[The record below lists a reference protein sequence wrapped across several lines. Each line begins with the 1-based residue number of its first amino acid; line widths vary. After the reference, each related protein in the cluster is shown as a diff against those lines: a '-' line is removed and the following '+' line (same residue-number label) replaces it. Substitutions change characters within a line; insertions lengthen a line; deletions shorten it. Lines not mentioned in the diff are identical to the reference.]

1 MNDDQVKGKVDQLK
15 GGVKQGVGG
24 AIGDKRMEREGTA
37 DRVGGKIQ
45 EGIGNLKDKL
55 TGRDP
60 DAPRE

>member
-37 DRVGGKIQ
+37 KIAAS
-45 EGIGNLKDKL
+45 
-55 TGRDP
+55 
-60 DAPRE
+60 APRRSAGLVVASMASGSAICGA